1 MTETKA
7 IDTHAHLW
15 NEDYLDKLG
24 KLGSQGTEV
33 AKGINQSAS
42 KEDLEKR
49 FKMMDDAGVDLQII
63 SATPQSPQWGT
74 KEEAHQSAQEI
85 NDLYERLVQQY
96 PDRFLAYGAV
106 SLPYVD
112 QAIEEAQALL
122 KKDEF
127 VGIALSLIHI

>member
-49 FKMMDDAGVDLQII
+49 FKMMDDAGRRFTNYFCDTTI
-63 SATPQSPQWGT
+63 STMG
-74 KEEAHQSAQEI
+74 
-85 NDLYERLVQQY
+85 Y
-96 PDRFLAYGAV
+96 
-106 SLPYVD
+106 
-112 QAIEEAQALL
+112 
-122 KKDEF
+122 
-127 VGIALSLIHI
+127 

>member
-7 IDTHAHLW
+7 IDTHTHLW

-63 SATPQSPQWGT
+63 SATPQSHNG
-74 KEEAHQSAQEI
+74 
-85 NDLYERLVQQY
+85 V
-96 PDRFLAYGAV
+96 
-106 SLPYVD
+106 
-112 QAIEEAQALL
+112 L
-122 KKDEF
+122 KKKLTKVLKKLMTYMKD
-127 VGIALSLIHI
+127 